1 MYKLIAHRGDKTFA
15 KENTLAAFLD
25 ALKGDY
31 VGFECD
37 VRMTRDKKFIIY
49 HDAFYKHRLI
59 RNINYAEL
67 NVPLLSN
74 ILNIK
79 TDKIILVDI
88 KDSII
93 DIDSLEKLL
102 LNYNKNNLYVM
113 CFDEKVIRKLS
124 ENKQR
129 KYNLGILNYVI
140 NTNEKHFKYD
150 FLVIPSIA
158 YNKKI
163 KLLFENDNKKLMIYA
178 IKKEN
183 ICDDTPYYIVD

>member
-1 MYKLIAHRGDKTFA
+1 MYKLIAHRGDKSFA
-15 KENTLAAFLD
+15 KENTLASFFD

-37 VRMTRDKKFIIY
+37 VRITKDKNFIIY
-49 HDAFYKHRLI
+49 HDAFYKHKLI
-59 RNINYAEL
+59 RNTNYSEL
-67 NVPLLSN
+67 NVPLLST

-79 TDKIILVDI
+79 TDKIILIDI
-88 KDSII
+88 KDSMI
-93 DIDSLEKLL
+93 DIDNLEKLFL
-102 LNYNKNNLYVM
+102 KYNKDNLYVM

-124 ENKQR
+124 ENKER
-129 KYNLGILNYVI
+129 KYNLGVLNYVI

-183 ICDDTPYYIVD
+183 INNDMPYYIVD